1 VTQLITALPAA
12 VRAHLPLVVFAGE
25 APLKSGWYNQE
36 LDQAPIITATGAA
49 YHRLHMPER
58 MPVAMRDAFL
68 QARRERRPVVI
79 GIRSICRTG
88 RGTDRRSAQALARAV
103 AATSP
108 MPPHPDDVRQA
119 AQAGRRRR
127 ARRRARRPGRGRSRS
142 GAACRALAARTGGL
156 LATTLPARGLFPR
169 RSFLH
174 RHLGSYTPEVGIEY
188 LKEADLVIAV
198 GCSLAT
204 TRAAAASSGRR
215 RRMLQIDIDPVAVS
229 QGQEVA
235 KHHLRADARLGVEAL
250 TAALAARG
258 QSGKWRSD
266 AMAARIRDSKPD
278 SQVFE
283 IEPGLLDPR
292 DVVAALEKA
301 LPREWEMVNSGG
313 HCSWF
318 FAQMPSRPQE
328 KFLTIREFGAIG
340 NGISFAMGVAA
351 ARPDRTVVLFDGD
364 GSLMMHVQELETI
377 RRHGLNLLVVV
388 MNDGAYGSEVHKL
401 RSEGLPE
408 VGSVFGY
415 CDFAASRA
423 DSGLREGRSRAWTT
437 CRRRVRSSPRA
448 AAPRSGTSTSRTR
461 SCLRPSAAPIRTRPD
476 RKRYSTRQIACA
488 AMPSPRPA
496 NPSFS
501 VVVAFTFTAL
511 ARHGEVGGDVR
522 HHASDVRRHA
532 RRLGDDGGVDV
543 HHAKAGSPQEL
554 GARGEAARGCRC
566 PCSARPNPGSA
577 CRCRPAPRRPAT
589 RRRSRAGSTSA
600 SEWPSRPL
608 SWAISTPPIT
618 SLRPATSW
626 WTSKPWPILTS
637 APGRSAED
645 HFRDGDVLGERDLD
659 VRVLR
664 LSTRPRRV
672 VADRFHR
679 PRFIGGRGFLLQARR
694 QRSRWNIWGV
704 CARHSARRGMVAAT
718 RRFSSADF
726 TYP

>member
-1 VTQLITALPAA
+1 MKNDLKLRVYDVLARAFIQEEVRTCFALLGDANMNWAARLAEQGCRMIYVRHEHCALASAMAYARKNREVGVATVTCGPGVTQLITALPAA

-58 MPVAMRDAFL
+58 MPVAIRDAFL

-79 GIRSICRTG
+79 GIPFDLQDRPWTG
-88 RGTDRRSAQALARAV
+88 PDDLPKPSRELLPRP
-103 AATSP
+103 SP
-108 MPPHPDDVRQA
+108 MPPHPDDVAKA
-119 AQAGRRRR
+119 AQLVAGAERVVVL
-127 ARRRARRPGRGRSRS
+127 AGLGAAEAGA
-142 GAACRALAARTGGL
+142 GAACRALAARMGGL
-156 LATTLPARGLFPR
+156 LATTLPARGLFHDDPFCIGI
-169 RSFLH
+169 S
-174 RHLGSYTPEVGIEY
+174 GSYTPEVGIEY

-198 GCSLAT
+198 GCSLAYH
-204 TRAAAASSGRR
+204 AGGGGQLWPKAK
-215 RRMLQIDIDPVAVS
+215 MLQIDIDPVAVS

-351 ARPDRTVVLFDGD
+351 ARPDSTVVLFDGD

-377 RRHGLNLLVVV
+377 RRHGLRILIVV

-415 CDFAASRA
+415 CDFAGIARGFGLAGRTFKSLDDLPKALSEFAAS
-423 DSGLREGRSRAWTT
+423 G
-437 CRRRVRSSPRA
+437 RA
-448 AAPRSGTSTSRTR
+448 AVWDFHVSDKVVSPT
-461 SCLRPSAAPIRTRPD
+461 IRRAHPPG
-476 RKRYSTRQIACA
+476 K
-488 AMPSPRPA
+488 
-496 NPSFS
+496 
-501 VVVAFTFTAL
+501 
-511 ARHGEVGGDVR
+511 
-522 HHASDVRRHA
+522 
-532 RRLGDDGGVDV
+532 
-543 HHAKAGSPQEL
+543 HAKA
-554 GARGEAARGCRC
+554 
-566 PCSARPNPGSA
+566 
-577 CRCRPAPRRPAT
+577 
-589 RRRSRAGSTSA
+589 
-600 SEWPSRPL
+600 
-608 SWAISTPPIT
+608 
-618 SLRPATSW
+618 
-626 WTSKPWPILTS
+626 
-637 APGRSAED
+637 
-645 HFRDGDVLGERDLD
+645 
-659 VRVLR
+659 
-664 LSTRPRRV
+664 
-672 VADRFHR
+672 
-679 PRFIGGRGFLLQARR
+679 
-694 QRSRWNIWGV
+694 
-704 CARHSARRGMVAAT
+704 
-718 RRFSSADF
+718 
-726 TYP
+726 